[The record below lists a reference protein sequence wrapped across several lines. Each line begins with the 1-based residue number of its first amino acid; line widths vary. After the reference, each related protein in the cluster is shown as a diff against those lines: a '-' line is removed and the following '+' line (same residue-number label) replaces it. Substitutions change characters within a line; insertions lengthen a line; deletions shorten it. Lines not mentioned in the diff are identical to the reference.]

1 MDWGQICGGWIQL
14 LGIVIIIIIIVI
26 VIIII
31 LKCYFDANDQG
42 AFFNCCVHVIMYS
55 YYALSTLGD
64 SVRYFLNPNQEWIG
78 AFKSFPVNEDR
89 KEN

>member
-14 LGIVIIIIIIVI
+14 LGIVIIIIAIIV
-26 VIIII
+26 I

-64 SVRYFLNPNQEWIG
+64 SVRYFLNPNQWIG
-78 AFKSFPVNEDR
+78 PFKSFLVNEDR
-89 KEN
+89 KENELQF